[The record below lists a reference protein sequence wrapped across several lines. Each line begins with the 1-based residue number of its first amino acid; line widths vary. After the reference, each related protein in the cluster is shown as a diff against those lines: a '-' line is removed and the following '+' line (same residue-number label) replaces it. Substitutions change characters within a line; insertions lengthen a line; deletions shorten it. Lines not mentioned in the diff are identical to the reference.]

1 MNENMYH
8 NGLAPDLRT
17 EVQKAKDYTLPAGAI
32 ILNWVEKTPDQWKKY
47 TPREQD
53 GSLSCMAQAGAKA
66 MEILGYG
73 VVSAHPPYRSRANF
87 PEGGMYN
94 ADLGSVYKKV
104 GTTTEVL
111 DVSQWQNESTM
122 NKVIT
127 ITTPIKS
134 GGYFFPNVNID
145 SIAEAIEL
153 YKHCI
158 ILIHCN
164 KSEYTKPIPV
174 YNGLPIDFGHG
185 ICAVDYFLYKGEKVI
200 LLEDSTG
207 HSSSFDGEGQRLI
220 TEDFLNK
227 RCAGAIYFI
236 KNLAVIPYVFTAFLK
251 IGSVGLPTKMLQ
263 TKLGVNSD
271 GIFGRKTQLA
281 VLAFQTSHHLVADG
295 ICGPKTNAILNLW

>member
-1 MNENMYH
+1 MNENIYK

-32 ILNWVEKTPDQWKKY
+32 VLKWIEKTPDQWKKY

-66 MEILGYG
+66 MEILGSG

-87 PEGGMYN
+87 PEGGMW
-94 ADLGSVYKKV
+94 AQDLGNCYKKV
-104 GTTTEVL
+104 GTTTDKL
-111 DVSQWQNESTM
+111 DPSQWQNESDM
-122 NKVIT
+122 NRNIT
-127 ITTPIKS
+127 VATPLKS

-153 YKHCI
+153 YKQCVI
-158 ILIHCN
+158 IIHSN
-164 KSEYTKPIPV
+164 QTEYAKPIPV
-174 YNGLPIDFGHG
+174 YTGATVNFGHG

-207 HSSSFDGEGQRLI
+207 HSSSFNGDGQRLI

-227 RCAGAIYFI
+227 RCAGAVYFI

-251 IGSVGLPTKMLQ
+251 IGSVGLSVKMLQ

-281 VLAFQTSHHLVADG
+281 VLAFQSSHHLVADG
-295 ICGPKTNAILNLW
+295 IVGPKTNAFLNL